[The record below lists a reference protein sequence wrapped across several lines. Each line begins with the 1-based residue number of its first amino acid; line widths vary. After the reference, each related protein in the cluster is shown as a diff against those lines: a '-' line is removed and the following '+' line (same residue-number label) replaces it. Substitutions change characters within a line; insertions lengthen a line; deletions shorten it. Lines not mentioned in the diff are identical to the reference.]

1 MDKRIN
7 VQYTCTQYTKCSL
20 FCSDFLLNTEGFKFI
35 IAVVT
40 AVIHLRT
47 REVKLVSEED
57 VNGVMLLQRLVTIN
71 EASIAHLT

>member
-7 VQYTCTQYTKCSL
+7 IHVHNTLKCSL
-20 FCSDFLLNTEGFKFI
+20 FCSDFLLSTEGFKFI

-40 AVIHLRT
+40 DVIHLRT

-71 EASIAHLT
+71 EASIAHLS